1 MGFLQGK
8 FEDMADEVAVLFVLG
23 RVLLGGLF
31 LFAGIR
37 HFWLLEPLT
46 GLLASRGV
54 PAPRLALVVGSVWEG
69 VFDALLVLGI
79 AVPFAALALVGF
91 TIVATA
97 LCMNFW
103 SMEGQQRE
111 AALNGVLTNV
121 GVVGGLLIAAAV
133 G

>member
-1 MGFLQGK
+1 MTEG
-8 FEDMADEVAVLFVLG
+8 AAVLLVLG

-37 HFWLLEPLT
+37 HFFLLEPLT

-54 PAPRLALVVGSVWEG
+54 PAPRLALIAGSVWEG
-69 VFDALLVLGI
+69 VFGALLILGI
-79 AVPFAALALVGF
+79 AVPLAAFALVGF

-97 LCMNFW
+97 LCLNFW
-103 SMEGQQRE
+103 TMEGQQRE
-111 AALNGVLTNV
+111 VALNGALTNI
-121 GVVGGLLIAAAV
+121 GVVGGLLIAAAA